1 MIAKFSIKDLETLS
15 GIKAHTLRIWE
26 QRYGI
31 LKPER
36 TESNIRYYC
45 NNELKQLLNI
55 TMLYNHG
62 FKISKIAS
70 LDNNSLVSEV
80 NKIIDT
86 QISPCDQIDSLII
99 AMVEID
105 EKRFEKIISNNILHH
120 GFSHTIEKVV
130 YPFLHKIG
138 VMWMTGSVNPAQ
150 EHFISN
156 LIRQK
161 LIVAIDGV
169 IAPETK
175 DSKAFVLFLPDMEL
189 HELSLLYFTYLL
201 KSRGHQVTYLGQS
214 VPFLDLE
221 KVIEIRKPEFLVSV
235 FTHNMVDPEQYIHN
249 LSKAFPK
256 LKILLSGTQLATI
269 TKKIPSNI
277 QLFRTPEDF
286 LKLI

>member
-1 MIAKFSIKDLETLS
+1 
-15 GIKAHTLRIWE
+15 
-26 QRYGI
+26 
-31 LKPER
+31 
-36 TESNIRYYC
+36 
-45 NNELKQLLNI
+45 
-55 TMLYNHG
+55 MLYNHG

-70 LDNNSLVSEV
+70 LDNKSLVSEV
-80 NKIIDT
+80 NKIIDA

-175 DSKAFVLFLPDMEL
+175 DSKAFVLFLPDLEL

-235 FTHNMVDPEQYIHN
+235 FTHNMVDPEQYIHD